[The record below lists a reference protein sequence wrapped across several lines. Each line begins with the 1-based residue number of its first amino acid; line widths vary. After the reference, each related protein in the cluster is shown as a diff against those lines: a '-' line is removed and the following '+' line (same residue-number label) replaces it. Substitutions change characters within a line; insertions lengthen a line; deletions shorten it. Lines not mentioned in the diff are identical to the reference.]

1 MRDRIE
7 DKTPIVPGPGAYI
20 IENKPKHRKKLS
32 PSSKLLICNM
42 TAPSIPSN
50 PTIVA
55 QDNKAEEVI
64 DEFNPNN
71 ITVPPNNKLTKS
83 KLLMNH

>member
-1 MRDRIE
+1 
-7 DKTPIVPGPGAYI
+7 
-20 IENKPKHRKKLS
+20 
-32 PSSKLLICNM
+32 M

-55 QDNKAEEVI
+55 QDNKSEEDI

>member
-1 MRDRIE
+1 
-7 DKTPIVPGPGAYI
+7 
-20 IENKPKHRKKLS
+20 
-32 PSSKLLICNM
+32 M

-55 QDNKAEEVI
+55 HEKPEQNVE
-64 DEFNPNN
+64 EFNPNN

-83 KLLMNH
+83 KLLMKH

>member
-1 MRDRIE
+1 
-7 DKTPIVPGPGAYI
+7 
-20 IENKPKHRKKLS
+20 
-32 PSSKLLICNM
+32 M

-55 QDNKAEEVI
+55 QDNKAEEDI